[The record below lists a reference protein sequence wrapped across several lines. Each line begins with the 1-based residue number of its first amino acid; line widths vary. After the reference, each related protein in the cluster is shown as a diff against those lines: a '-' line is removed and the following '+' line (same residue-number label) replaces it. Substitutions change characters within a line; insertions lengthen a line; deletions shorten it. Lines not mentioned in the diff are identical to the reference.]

1 MTNVFSV
8 KLSRF
13 LSANW
18 NIDFIYD
25 DDVRI
30 FGKNGRSPAL
40 QVKSLIGAGL
50 QLKF

>member
-8 KLSRF
+8 KLSRL

-30 FGKNGRSPAL
+30 FGKNGTSPAL
-40 QVKSLIGAGL
+40 QIKSLIGAGL
-50 QLKF
+50 QVKF